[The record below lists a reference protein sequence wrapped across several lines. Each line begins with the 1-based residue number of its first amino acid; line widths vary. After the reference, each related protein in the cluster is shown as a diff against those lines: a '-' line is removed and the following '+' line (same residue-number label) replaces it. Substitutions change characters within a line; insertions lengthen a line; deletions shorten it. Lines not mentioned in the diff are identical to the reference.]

1 MRSFFIFLT
10 AIFLLTSCNQKE
22 EAKSL
27 KLSHGLSLDHPVH
40 QALVFFAERV
50 GEKSNGELK
59 VEVYPGGQLGS
70 ERQSLELLQLGG
82 LAMTKVSSA
91 VMENFSPKL
100 SVFGYPYIFKDR
112 EHRYKL
118 YDSELG
124 NELLLDGEQYWLRGL
139 TYFDAGSRSFYTTDT
154 PIETPSDLKGLKI
167 RVMQSPTAI
176 SLIKSLGGSPTP
188 VSWGELYT
196 ALQQGVV
203 EGAENNLPSFYTSR
217 HYEICK
223 NFSLDEHSAIPDIL
237 VISTLIYNKLSS
249 EEKRWIQEAAQEA
262 AIKQRELWE
271 IAETEALAAIKE
283 EGVKITYPN
292 KELFKEE
299 SEHIIKDLKEK
310 EPALYT
316 IIQEIKDLENE

>member
-1 MRSFFIFLT
+1 MRFFLKNLIFL
-10 AIFLLTSCNQKE
+10 FLFASCSQNNNT
-22 EAKSL
+22 KSL
-27 KLSHGLSLDHPVH
+27 KLAHSLSQDHPVH
-40 QALVFFAERV
+40 QALMFFAQRV
-50 GEKSNGELK
+50 EEKSRGELK

-91 VMENFSPKL
+91 VMENFSPNL
-100 SVFGYPYIFKDR
+100 RVFGYPYIFEGK

-118 YDSELG
+118 YDSDLG
-124 NELLLDGEQYWLRGL
+124 KELLLDGEQYWLRGL
-139 TYFDAGSRSFYTTDT
+139 TFFDAGSRSFYTKNT
-154 PIETPSDLKGLKI
+154 PIQTPDDLRGLKI

-176 SLIKSLGGSPTP
+176 RLIKTMGGSPTP

-223 NFSLDEHSAIPDIL
+223 NFSLDEHSSIPDIL
-237 VISTLIYNKLSS
+237 VMSTQIYNKLSA
-249 EEKRWIQEAAQEA
+249 EQKKWIQEAADEA
-262 AIKQRELWE
+262 SVKQRELWE
-271 IAETEALAAIKE
+271 TAEIKALEAIKE

-299 SEHIIKDLKEK
+299 SDQIIQDLKVE
-310 EPALYT
+310 EPDLYT
-316 IIQEIKDLENE
+316 IIQKIKNLGNE

>member
-1 MRSFFIFLT
+1 MRSVFILFIVLFLF
-10 AIFLLTSCNQKE
+10 ISCGEEE

-27 KLSHGLSLDHPVH
+27 KLAHSLSLDHPVH
-40 QALVFFAERV
+40 KALAFFAERV
-50 GEKSNGELK
+50 ERKSKGELII
-59 VEVYPGGQLGS
+59 EVYPGGQLGS

-100 SVFGYPYIFKDR
+100 RVFGYPYIFKDR

-139 TYFDAGSRSFYTTDT
+139 TYFDAGSRSFYTKDT
-154 PIETPSDLKGLKI
+154 PIKTPVDLKGLKI

-176 SLIKSLGGSPTP
+176 NLIKTLGGSPTP

-196 ALQQGVV
+196 SLQQGVV

-237 VISTLIYNKLSS
+237 VISTQIYNKLSF
-249 EEKRWIQEAAQEA
+249 EEKKWIQEAAQEA
-262 AIKQRELWE
+262 SVKQRELWE
-271 IAETEALAAIKE
+271 IAEKEALEAIKK
-283 EGVKITYPN
+283 EGVKVTYPD
-292 KELFKEE
+292 KELFKEK
-299 SEHIIKDLKEK
+299 SNYIIKDLEK
-310 EPALYT
+310 TEPELYNT
-316 IIQEIKDLENE
+316 IQEIKNLGNE

>member
-1 MRSFFIFLT
+1 MRSFCFL
-10 AIFLLTSCNQKE
+10 IIGLFLLTSCSQKE

-40 QALVFFAERV
+40 QALVYFAERV
-50 GEKSNGELK
+50 GEKSDGELK

-70 ERQSLELLQLGG
+70 ERQSLELLQIGG

-100 SVFGYPYIFKDR
+100 RVFGYPYIFKDK

-154 PIETPSDLKGLKI
+154 PIETPGDLKGLKI
-167 RVMQSPTAI
+167 RVMQSPTSI

-203 EGAENNLPSFYTSR
+203 EGAENNLPSFYSSR

-223 NFSLDEHSAIPDIL
+223 NFSLVEHSAIPDIL

-249 EEKRWIQEAAQEA
+249 EEKKWIQEAAQEA
-262 AIKQRELWE
+262 AVKQRELWE

-292 KELFKEE
+292 KEIFKEE

-310 EPALYT
+310 EPALYS
-316 IIQEIKDLENE
+316 IIQEIKDLGNE